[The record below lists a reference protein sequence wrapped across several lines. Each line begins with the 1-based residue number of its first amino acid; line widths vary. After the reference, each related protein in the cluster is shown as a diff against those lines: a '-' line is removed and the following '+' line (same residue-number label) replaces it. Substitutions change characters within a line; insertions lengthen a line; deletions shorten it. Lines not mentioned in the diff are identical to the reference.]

1 MMRAFK
7 RTEAGFTLLEVLASV
22 VILGLG
28 VATVMRL
35 FSGSISLARASSQAA
50 GKTLFAREKMKEVLL
65 DQNTTEMSQ
74 SGSADGFDWVFK
86 VTEAGEGLEGQVGL
100 KLFNVEL
107 TVNGRGGAPVMLT
120 TTMIDLPAR

>member
-65 DQNTTEMSQ
+65 DENTTEMRQ

-86 VTEAGEGLEGQVGL
+86 VTEAGEEGQVGL